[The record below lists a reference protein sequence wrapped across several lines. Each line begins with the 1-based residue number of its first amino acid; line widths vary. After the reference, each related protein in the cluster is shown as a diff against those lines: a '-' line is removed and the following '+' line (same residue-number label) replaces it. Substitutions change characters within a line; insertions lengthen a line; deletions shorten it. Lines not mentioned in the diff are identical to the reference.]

1 MSGGTLSLYIIFYFI
16 LTIAL
21 YYRPGS
27 SPSSYL
33 AEPEYEPTQLTMTS
47 SV

>member
-1 MSGGTLSLYIIFYFI
+1 MSGGTLSLYMIFYFI
-16 LTIAL
+16 LTMTL
-21 YYRPGS
+21 YYSPGS

-33 AEPEYEPTQLTMTS
+33 AEPEYEPTQLTMAP